1 MAYEYVELAQEIT
14 IRRIYTVH
22 YFEYMNDFYYAGESH
37 DFWEF
42 LFVDKGAIC
51 VTAGDE
57 HLNLKKD
64 EIVFHKPNEF
74 HNLWANGQIAP
85 RPTAATNG
93 LAAPPNR
100 GSGCP
105 RGCACPPCA
114 PRRPLPDIPAGDRTR
129 VQRGHSTLPLCLLP
143 VLLRP

>member
-64 EIVFHKPNEF
+64 EIVFHKP
-74 HNLWANGQIAP
+74 A
-85 RPTAATNG
+85 RSSPT
-93 LAAPPNR
+93 
-100 GSGCP
+100 S
-105 RGCACPPCA
+105 
-114 PRRPLPDIPAGDRTR
+114 
-129 VQRGHSTLPLCLLP
+129 SSY
-143 VLLRP
+143 LLRPIPLRCLFLRTAVLPSTTRNAGFLPN